1 MPGPGSAPT
10 VLVTRPAGQADSL
23 CGRLEAAGF
32 AVVRQPLL
40 ALEPFAGLPAAQR
53 RLVQELDRFQHCIF
67 ISSNAVRFGLELLQR
82 AWPRWPAGVACYAVG
97 DSTAAALRDAGL
109 SVRTPGADMTSEG
122 LLALP
127 ALCAVTGQRVLI
139 VKGEGGRQALR
150 ETLGSRGAEVEELA
164 CYRRVAPAVDGA
176 ALAERLQHDAVRLI
190 LISSGEALA
199 NLTALLKPRETHK
212 LADITLVVPSA
223 RVAEDAVSAGW
234 QQPVVAANAADDA
247 MLAAAQRWRSALGES
262 E

>member
-1 MPGPGSAPT
+1 MGASRGPA
-10 VLVTRPAGQADSL
+10 VLVTRPEGQADDL
-23 CGRLEAAGF
+23 CERLRSAGF
-32 AVVRQPLL
+32 TVTREPLL
-40 ALEPFAGLPAAQR
+40 ALEPLAVLPPARR
-53 RLVQELDRFQHCIF
+53 RLVEALDHFQHCIF
-67 ISSNAVRFGLELLQR
+67 ISRNAVRFGLPLLSGY
-82 AWPRWPAGVACYAVG
+82 WPRWPAGLACYAVG
-97 DSTAAALRDAGL
+97 DSTAAALREAGL
-109 SVRTPGADMTSEG
+109 SVHTPGQEMTSEG

-127 ALCAVTGQRVLI
+127 ALQAVDGQRVLI

-150 ETLGSRGAEVEELA
+150 EALGSRGASVSELA

-176 ALAERLQHDAVRLI
+176 ALAARLLRESVQLI

-212 LADITLVVPSA
+212 LADITLVVPSP
-223 RVAEDAVSAGW
+223 RVAQEAVAAGW
-234 QQPVVAANAADDA
+234 RPPVVAANAADDA